1 VKRALTA
8 QVEECLGATAFVSRR
23 VLALYGAGVSA
34 LVAGAFIGMLPTIEA
49 TRRGTTSAHVANK

>member
-1 VKRALTA
+1 
-8 QVEECLGATAFVSRR
+8 VSRR

-49 TRRGTTSAHVANK
+49 TPRGTTSDIHLGSL

>member
-1 VKRALTA
+1 VKPALTA

-34 LVAGAFIGMLPTIEA
+34 LVAGAFIGMLP
-49 TRRGTTSAHVANK
+49 RRPGAGRQVTHVANK